1 MLASELSSG
10 LRVASLQDGPV
21 AVALSTLLGSSIAKD
36 DSLFRLLPTNLRGCR
51 LPIRRWVRL

>member
-1 MLASELSSG
+1 

-36 DSLFRLLPTNLRGCR
+36 DSFVQTASNESSRLQVTDSTLGE
-51 LPIRRWVRL
+51 V